1 MILDA
6 FTDALF
12 DSLRALP
19 FLLAAFALMEML
31 EKHQDRLIDHVFGK
45 IGKSGPCIG
54 ALMGLVPQCGFS
66 AAMSDLYAGGVI
78 SLGTLTAVFLSTSD
92 EAVLIMLSEPAAV
105 PKIVP
110 LLAVKFVIAVIFG
123 YLIDLAIRSPEA
135 HEHIEELCID
145 CGCHNQKGIVRPV
158 LIHTSRVFGWLLLIS
173 FILNVVLDYIG
184 SDNLA
189 VLLGAESL
197 LQPLITALI
206 GLIPN
211 CAVSVM
217 FAKLYIAGSLSFAS
231 TIAGLSSGA
240 GLGIIVLARMNRDKK
255 DTVKAIA
262 LLYACAAAA
271 GIILKL
277 IGFNI

>member
-123 YLIDLAIRSPEA
+123 YLIDLAIRRPEA